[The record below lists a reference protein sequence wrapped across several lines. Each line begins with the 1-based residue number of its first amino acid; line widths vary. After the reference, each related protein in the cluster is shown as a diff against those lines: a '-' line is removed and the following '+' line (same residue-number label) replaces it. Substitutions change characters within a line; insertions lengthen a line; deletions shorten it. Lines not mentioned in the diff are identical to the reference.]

1 MRRVWRVHRADF
13 RNLISLRSH
22 DLRPL
27 LQATAGLT
35 VQSPAGIPR
44 SLPMTT
50 AANAIAFDQP
60 HWRVIASGYDTER
73 WFNDGQ
79 AVGTGG
85 IQMPQATRVPT
96 GQYYYRFA
104 SSASSRHAQRG
115 SGWWLDFENF
125 SIIRRFAGEH
135 GYTLRDAA
143 RLMLALPYAW
153 TRVDLQLRA
162 LLREPLRA
170 YTGAGKPAQGADSGA
185 DRGTRWIPTPHLVVR
200 QLYIPGLYVQGQDK
214 PLYENVFA
222 QPIEVSA
229 LT

>member
-1 MRRVWRVHRADF
+1 
-13 RNLISLRSH
+13 
-22 DLRPL
+22 
-27 LQATAGLT
+27 
-35 VQSPAGIPR
+35 
-44 SLPMTT
+44 MTI
-50 AANAIAFDQP
+50 AANANFFDQP

-85 IQMPQATRVPT
+85 MQLPQATRLPT

-104 SSASSRHAQRG
+104 SSASTRHAQFG

-125 SIIRRFAGEH
+125 SLIRRFADQH
-135 GYTLRDAA
+135 GYTLREAA

-153 TRVDLQLRA
+153 TQVDLQLRA

-170 YTGAGKPAQGADSGA
+170 YIGAGKPAQGTVEGA
-185 DRGTRWIPTPHLVVR
+185 DRGTRWIPTQHVVVR
-200 QLYIPGLYVQGQDK
+200 QLYIPGLYVQGQAQ
-214 PLYENVFA
+214 PLYESVFE

-229 LT
+229 VR